1 MTDSAPDTNPL
12 VSVIIP
18 VYNGQRYIAETI
30 DSVISQTMEHWEI
43 IAVNDGSTDGS
54 SSILEKYAGKMPG
67 RIRPVTV
74 ENGGVSRARNKGAAL
89 ARGKYLAFLDQDD
102 LWAPGK
108 LRSQVDFLDRNE
120 GVGIVF
126 SNETLIDENGRIT
139 RKCVLRLGSHQRGP
153 VFENLLFG
161 NFIPVSSVMVRKDL
175 FCRAGGFD
183 PKFSLAEDFD
193 LLLRISRE
201 VPVDYIDEP
210 LLFYREHRESGTS
223 TKIDRITAEAL
234 EILRSWREKDPSV
247 FRKHFLKYQKFRMNF
262 AVLKCKVVLK
272 RWFSWSRSR

>member
-1 MTDSAPDTNPL
+1 M
-12 VSVIIP
+12 IIP

-54 SSILEKYAGKMPG
+54 SSILEKYAGKMPC

-161 NFIPVSSVMVRKDL
+161 NFIPV
-175 FCRAGGFD
+175 
-183 PKFSLAEDFD
+183 
-193 LLLRISRE
+193 LR
-201 VPVDYIDEP
+201 
-210 LLFYREHRESGTS
+210 
-223 TKIDRITAEAL
+223 
-234 EILRSWREKDPSV
+234 
-247 FRKHFLKYQKFRMNF
+247 
-262 AVLKCKVVLK
+262 
-272 RWFSWSRSR
+272 